1 MLAHLK
7 NSKTR
12 LSIYPFSTI
21 LIANRGEI
29 ARRVI
34 RACRRLG
41 IRAAA
46 VYSDA
51 DAGSAHVAEADI
63 AVRIGPAPAA
73 DSYLNA
79 DAILAAARHAGA
91 DAIHP
96 GYGFLAENAA
106 FARAC
111 AAAGLIF
118 IGPSPEAIATMG
130 DKRAA
135 RALAEQIGAPVV
147 PGDHGEAQDDDALAA
162 AAAQIGYPV
171 MVKAAAGGG
180 GKGMRLVREAAA
192 LPAALAEARREAV
205 AAFGRGDL
213 LLERALAR
221 PRHVEVQVLGD
232 QQRHLIH
239 LGERD
244 CSIQRRHQKIIEEAP
259 APGLSAATRAALG
272 DTAVRL
278 AAAVGY
284 SGAGTVEFL
293 LDGEQ
298 FYFLEMNTRLQ
309 VEHSV
314 TELVTG
320 IDLVEWQ
327 IRVAAGEALPW
338 RQEDV
343 RLRGHAI
350 EARLYA
356 EDPAHD
362 FLPVTGPVLLWRLPA
377 VVGGTSSSTSPSTA
391 AVRVDDGIRTGDA
404 VTVHYDPL
412 LAKIIAHSENRA
424 AAVEHLS
431 RAIAGTTLLGL
442 TTNLGFLGDVLAHPA
457 FVAGDVTT
465 HFLEEH
471 TVTRTRAADPTALIA
486 AALARRQADAAG
498 GPGAWR
504 NNPGEPAPTC
514 FRAAGEEV
522 RLWLSPEK
530 FTPDCFTA
538 RLSLDPATT
547 YAVRLEAYAPPDMA
561 LTIDGAPQSVELV
574 AQGDVWW
581 AHTAG
586 GVSRL
591 EALPLLPEPRRAAGG
606 GSLRAPLPGVVRAVL
621 VAPGQRVVAEEPLLK
636 LEAMKM
642 EYTIRAPADGIV
654 AAVHF
659 APGDSVAADDL
670 LVQLAEQE

>member
-1 MLAHLK
+1 MGRSGLA
-7 NSKTR
+7 
-12 LSIYPFSTI
+12 STPMIQSI

-29 ARRVI
+29 ARRII
-34 RACRRLG
+34 RACHKLG
-41 IRAAA
+41 LRAAA

-51 DAGSAHVAEADI
+51 DATAAHVSEADV
-63 AVRIGPAPAA
+63 AVRIGPAPAT

-79 DAILAAARHAGA
+79 DAILAAARRVGA

-111 AAAGLIF
+111 AAAGLTF
-118 IGPSPEAIATMG
+118 IGPPAEAMAMMG

-135 RALAEQIGAPVV
+135 RQLAERSNVPIV
-147 PGDHGEAQDDDALAA
+147 PGYHGDAQDDDAFATAA
-162 AAAQIGYPV
+162 ERIGYPV

-180 GKGMRLVREAAA
+180 GKGMRLVHEAAG
-192 LPAALAEARREAV
+192 LPTALAAARREAMT
-205 AAFGRGDL
+205 AFGPGDL
-213 LLERALAR
+213 LLERALVR

-232 QQRHLIH
+232 RLGHLIH

-244 CSIQRRHQKIIEEAP
+244 CSIQRRHQKVIEEAP
-259 APGLSAATRAALG
+259 APGLSAALRAALG

-278 AAAVGY
+278 AAAAGY
-284 SGAGTVEFL
+284 HGAGTVEFL
-293 LDGEQ
+293 LEGEQ

-309 VEHSV
+309 VEHPV

-320 IDLVEWQ
+320 IDLVAWQ

-343 RLRGHAI
+343 QLRGHAI

-356 EDPAHD
+356 EDPAND
-362 FLPVTGPVLLWRLPA
+362 FLPVTGPVALWRPPA
-377 VVGGTSSSTSPSTA
+377 GVG
-391 AVRVDDGIRTGDA
+391 VRVDDGIRSGDT
-404 VTVHYDPL
+404 VTIHYDPL
-412 LAKIIAHSENRA
+412 LAKIIAYEDSRGPGDDRA
-424 AAVEHLS
+424 TAVGRLS
-431 RAIAGTTLLGL
+431 RAIEETVLLGL
-442 TTNLGFLGDVLAHPA
+442 TTNLAFLGDVLAHPA
-457 FVAGDVTT
+457 FIAGDVTT
-465 HFLEEH
+465 RFLEEH
-471 TVTRTRAADPTALIA
+471 TVARPRAADPTALIA
-486 AALARRQADAAG
+486 VALARQLADAAG

-514 FRAAGEEV
+514 FRVDGDEV

-530 FTPDCFTA
+530 HTAGCSTA

-547 YAVRLEAYAPPDMA
+547 YAVRLEQLATPEMT
-561 LTIDGAPQSVELV
+561 LTIDDMPHAVTLV
-574 AQGDVWW
+574 AQGSTWW
-581 AHTAG
+581 VHAAQ
-586 GVSRL
+586 GVSRI

-621 VAPGQRVVAEEPLLK
+621 VVPGQHVVGGEALLK

-642 EYTIRAPADGIV
+642 EYTIRAPTAGLV
-654 AAVHF
+654 AAVYF
-659 APGDSVAADDL
+659 APGDGVAANDL
-670 LVQLAEQE
+670 LVQLTEQE